1 MALPK
6 LDVPSYEIE
15 LPVSKKTIKFR
26 PFLVKEQRNLLMAIE
41 SDDSKTVH
49 QCIFDILNNCTITQ
63 DIDVYKLPVTD
74 IEYYFLQLRAKS
86 VGEIVES
93 RYRCNNEVEGKECG
107 NIMENNIDLT
117 KITVNLPKDISP
129 EIKLTDRIV
138 IKLKYPEFGVVK
150 DSLNIKDINDLTF
163 NMVAQS
169 IEYIYDGEQFHY
181 GHEAQPGE
189 MLEFVETMNQE
200 QFNKVEEFFQN
211 LPKLRDKIEMT
222 CGKCGFHHTI
232 EVEGLENF
240 FG

>member
-41 SDDSKTVH
+41 SNDSNTVH
-49 QCIFDILNNCTITQ
+49 QCINDILNNCTISEL
-63 DIDVYKLPVTD
+63 DVYKLPVVD
-74 IEYYFLQLRAKS
+74 VEYYFLNLRAKS
-86 VGEIVES
+86 VGEVVETK
-93 RYRCNNEVEGKECG
+93 YRCNNIVDNKECG
-107 NIMENNIDLT
+107 NIMENNVDLT
-117 KITVNLPKDISP
+117 QIKVDIPKDINS
-129 EIKLTDRIV
+129 EIQLTDKIL
-138 IKLKYPEFGVVK
+138 IKLKYPEFGIVK
-150 DSLNIKDINDLTF
+150 DSLNIKDANQITF
-163 NMVAQS
+163 NMIAQS

-200 QFNKVEEFFQN
+200 QFNKVEEFFIN
-211 LPKLRDKIEMT
+211 LPKLKDTIHLK
-222 CGKCGFHHTI
+222 CGKCGFNHTI